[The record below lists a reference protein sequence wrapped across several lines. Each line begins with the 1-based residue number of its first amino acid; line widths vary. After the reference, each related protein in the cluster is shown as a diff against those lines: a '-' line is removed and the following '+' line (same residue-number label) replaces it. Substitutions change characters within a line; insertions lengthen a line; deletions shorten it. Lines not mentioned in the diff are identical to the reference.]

1 MIVDACGLTLVF
13 FKIINSN
20 TNLNLKVANMNLCT
34 CSERIVA
41 FFFLLLINPA
51 IL

>member
-20 TNLNLKVANMNLCT
+20 TNLNLNVPLNVDIFWPKIHF
-34 CSERIVA
+34 SENI
-41 FFFLLLINPA
+41 FGC
-51 IL
+51 